1 MEKGKACALDGL
13 YAEHLL
19 FAGNRLPVLLTL
31 FLNLCISHGY
41 LPSDMISTVLIPLLK
56 DKSGNV
62 TDKGNYRP
70 IALSSVISKVFEHVL
85 LGYVDHFMFT
95 TDNQF
100 GFKSKHSTDQCIYIL
115 KEVIDFYKSHNSPMF
130 LCYMDASKAF
140 DRINHW
146 TLFRKLLRRG
156 IPPIFVRIIVFWY
169 RFQTVCVKWGQV
181 LSPHFK
187 VLNGVRQGGILSPRF
202 YNVYI
207 DDLSLHL
214 SSCNIGCVFGSH
226 VINHISYADDLIILC
241 PSAKGL
247 QSLITIC
254 QTYGNDHDINFNLDK
269 TVGMLIQPKNSKI
282 YCSCDIFLNGKK
294 LRFVNEYKYLGIIVI
309 SSFYDDNDIMRQMRS
324 LYIRGNFLSRN
335 FMYCSDHVKSK
346 LFLSFCSNMYCS
358 HLWSS
363 FKKSSFNKVR
373 VAYNN
378 CFRMLFKLPRS
389 CSASHMFVYNSVL
402 SFGELLRKSV
412 YNFILRVNSSHNYLV
427 TSVAGVTYES
437 SHLRKH
443 WRDILYTNLPRV

>member
-1 MEKGKACALDGL
+1 
-13 YAEHLL
+13 
-19 FAGNRLPVLLTL
+19 
-31 FLNLCISHGY
+31 
-41 LPSDMISTVLIPLLK
+41 
-56 DKSGNV
+56 
-62 TDKGNYRP
+62 
-70 IALSSVISKVFEHVL
+70 
-85 LGYVDHFMFT
+85 
-95 TDNQF
+95 
-100 GFKSKHSTDQCIYIL
+100 
-115 KEVIDFYKSHNSPMF
+115 MF

-226 VINHISYADDLIILC
+226 VINHISYADDLIIFC

-269 TVGMLIQPKNSKI
+269 TVGMLIQP
-282 YCSCDIFLNGKK
+282 
-294 LRFVNEYKYLGIIVI
+294 
-309 SSFYDDNDIMRQMRS
+309 
-324 LYIRGNFLSRN
+324 
-335 FMYCSDHVKSK
+335 
-346 LFLSFCSNMYCS
+346 
-358 HLWSS
+358 
-363 FKKSSFNKVR
+363 
-373 VAYNN
+373 
-378 CFRMLFKLPRS
+378 
-389 CSASHMFVYNSVL
+389 
-402 SFGELLRKSV
+402 
-412 YNFILRVNSSHNYLV
+412 
-427 TSVAGVTYES
+427 
-437 SHLRKH
+437 
-443 WRDILYTNLPRV
+443 